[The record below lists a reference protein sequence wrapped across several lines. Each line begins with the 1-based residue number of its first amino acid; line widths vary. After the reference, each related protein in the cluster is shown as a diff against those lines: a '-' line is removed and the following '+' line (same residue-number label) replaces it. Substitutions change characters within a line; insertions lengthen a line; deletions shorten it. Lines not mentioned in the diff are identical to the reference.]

1 MKKMLR
7 GFALILALTLA
18 ATLCIPA
25 FAAEGATESE
35 RNIELPTDEVLLA
48 TVQDNIDA
56 YAEYYFLHSVTV
68 IDKFVSKYENDS
80 YDVDFIIDL
89 ETELKYDSAAQL
101 PHVQGMTKSLGINSE
116 ATTTDRLIASLAE
129 DSPTMAIAEMTLET
143 LENKENIS
151 SNDGLAAVTKE
162 KTAVQIATTAI
173 ADLVTELEDLYIGEI
188 SSTILSFRAT
198 FDNQGMPVSVAAV
211 AYDGSAY
218 DAKLLVPPSA
228 EEMEHNGELQLA
240 DIVNAA
246 VIAAEEP
253 QMATQATATKETY
266 HRVTARDYANT
277 WTSTQPTGKKDT
289 SKWRIAANPNAYAPL
304 YPANSSDCANYV
316 SQARMAGNTIV
327 FGAVDDKIWKDVNR
341 PPEEVDFTEVQVTYA
356 DGKEKQTDV
365 SNFSSFLFCIPGN
378 QVVNDVIFFSDNET
392 IAKYSELP
400 VGYLE
405 Q

>member
-173 ADLVTELEDLYIGEI
+173 ADLVTELE
-188 SSTILSFRAT
+188 LS
-198 FDNQGMPVSVAAV
+198 
-211 AYDGSAY
+211 
-218 DAKLLVPPSA
+218 LI
-228 EEMEHNGELQLA
+228 H
-240 DIVNAA
+240 I
-246 VIAAEEP
+246 
-253 QMATQATATKETY
+253 
-266 HRVTARDYANT
+266 
-277 WTSTQPTGKKDT
+277 
-289 SKWRIAANPNAYAPL
+289 
-304 YPANSSDCANYV
+304 
-316 SQARMAGNTIV
+316 
-327 FGAVDDKIWKDVNR
+327 
-341 PPEEVDFTEVQVTYA
+341 
-356 DGKEKQTDV
+356 
-365 SNFSSFLFCIPGN
+365 
-378 QVVNDVIFFSDNET
+378 
-392 IAKYSELP
+392 
-400 VGYLE
+400 
-405 Q
+405 